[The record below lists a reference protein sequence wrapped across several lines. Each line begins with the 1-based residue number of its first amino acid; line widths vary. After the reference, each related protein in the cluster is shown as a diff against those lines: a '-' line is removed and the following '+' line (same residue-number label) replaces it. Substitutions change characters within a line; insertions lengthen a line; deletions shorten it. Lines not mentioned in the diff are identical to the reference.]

1 MLEDPL
7 GVVTEPVKEITPEEA
22 SKEQLVLESEEA
34 DTTSTGSEEAE
45 LFSRGG
51 SAPLVVEDADDE
63 VQEVEA
69 PPKSAA
75 ELAEL
80 KIQFHRTT

>member
-1 MLEDPL
+1 MR
-7 GVVTEPVKEITPEEA
+7 EITPEEA
-22 SKEQLVLESEEA
+22 SKQKLVPEPEEEA
-34 DTTSTGSEEAE
+34 DITSTGSEEAE

-51 SAPLVVEDADDE
+51 SAPLLVEFAEEDAGDE